1 MSPHESANI
10 GSVLTINDRPVF
22 RMGLTKEQGKL
33 ISQYMVKEYAQN
45 EMEQG
50 RVQVWDYLVEV
61 PGRDGQP
68 VRLTIRVKGFGF
80 DLPEPGHM
88 VPVLVNR
95 RRTKA
100 AFDVDDPSISLSA
113 QYDHGA
119 KQRKAKAAADKAEF
133 DSLRSG

>member
-1 MSPHESANI
+1 M
-10 GSVLTINDRPVF
+10 LTINDRPIF
-22 RMGLTKEQGKL
+22 RMGLTKEPAKL
-33 ISQYMVKEYAQN
+33 VSQYMVKEYCQN
-45 EMEQG
+45 GTQP
-50 RVQVWDYLVEV
+50 RIVQVWDYLVEV

-113 QYDHGA
+113 QYDQGA
-119 KQRKAKAAADKAEF
+119 RQRKAQAAADKAEF
-133 DSLRSG
+133 DSLRSGNDERRS

>member
-1 MSPHESANI
+1 
-10 GSVLTINDRPVF
+10 
-22 RMGLTKEQGKL
+22 
-33 ISQYMVKEYAQN
+33 
-45 EMEQG
+45 
-50 RVQVWDYLVEV
+50 LVEV

-113 QYDHGA
+113 QYHHDA

-133 DSLRSG
+133 DALRSGKDEGRS

>member
-1 MSPHESANI
+1 
-10 GSVLTINDRPVF
+10 
-22 RMGLTKEQGKL
+22 MGLTKEQAKL
-33 ISQYMVKEYAQN
+33 VSQYMVKEYSQN
-45 EMEQG
+45 DTQP
-50 RVQVWDYLVEV
+50 RIVQVWDYLVEV

-113 QYDHGA
+113 QYDRGA

>member
-1 MSPHESANI
+1 
-10 GSVLTINDRPVF
+10 VLTVNDRPVF
-22 RMGLTKEQGKL
+22 RVGLTKEQAKL
-33 ISQYMVKEYAQN
+33 LSRYMVKEYSQN
-45 EMEQG
+45 DPQP
-50 RVQVWDYLVEV
+50 RIVQVWDYLVEV
-61 PGRDGQP
+61 PGRDGRP

-113 QYDHGA
+113 QHDHGA
-119 KQRKAKAAADKAEF
+119 KQRKAKAAADKAKF
-133 DSLRSG
+133 DALRSGKDEHLS

>member
-1 MSPHESANI
+1 
-10 GSVLTINDRPVF
+10 VLTVNDRPVF
-22 RMGLTKEQGKL
+22 RMGLTKEQAKL
-33 ISQYMVKEYAQN
+33 VSQYMVKEYSQN
-45 EMEQG
+45 GTQP
-50 RVQVWDYLVEV
+50 RIVQVWDYLVEV
-61 PGRDGQP
+61 PDRDGHP

-100 AFDVDDPSISLSA
+100 VFDVDDLSISLSA

-133 DSLRSG
+133 DALRSGMNERRS